1 MKSHPVDMLL
11 SMFVVVVVVVV
22 IIIITLFI
30 YIYINHRTTHLYI

>member
-11 SMFVVVVVVVV
+11 SMFVVVVVVV